1 MYGYLKGIMHGD
13 LYAHN
18 ILCSVDGTPLLTD
31 FGAASFVKGRVG
43 AGLHSS
49 VRADL
54 LEKLEVRAFGCLVD
68 DMLGCMYAEEE
79 KNAHVEVTVRTEV
92 RVRALLGLRELQNR
106 CFLPDVEA
114 RPDFA
119 TIFKELEEVAA
130 ISSDLII

>member
-18 ILCSVDGTPLLTD
+18 ILCSADGTPLLTD

-54 LEKLEVRAFGCLVD
+54 LEKLEVSAFGCLVD
-68 DMLGCMYAEEE
+68 DMLGCMYEEEE
-79 KNAHVEVTVRTEV
+79 KNAHVEVTVRSEV
-92 RVRALLGLRELQNR
+92 RLRELQNS
-106 CFLPDVEA
+106 LTWKPGQIA
-114 RPDFA
+114 RQ
-119 TIFKELEEVAA
+119 
-130 ISSDLII
+130 SSKNWKKLVQFGQTS